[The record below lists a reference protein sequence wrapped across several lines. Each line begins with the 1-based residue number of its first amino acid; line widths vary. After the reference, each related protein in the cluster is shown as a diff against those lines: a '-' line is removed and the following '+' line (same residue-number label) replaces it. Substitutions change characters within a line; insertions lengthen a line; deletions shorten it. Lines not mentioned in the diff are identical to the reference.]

1 MQTPQWH
8 FHDKSRSYVFGIKL
22 EDGCNICEK
31 FKDLLDER
39 TISHLVSVSFS
50 EEFAE
55 KALDRYLKKQPIF
68 DIKEIKSKTFE
79 GPLIRELSNPSKDDK
94 IRWKK
99 QFSYLMTK
107 IRGIEKTVVEEIE
120 EKKEEDIDEALSQ
133 TVTNSKGQASLFG
146 EVIENKKKRK
156 K

>member
-22 EDGCNICEK
+22 EDGCSICEK
-31 FKDLLDER
+31 FNSLLDER
-39 TISHLVSVSFS
+39 EKTHLVSVCFS

-55 KALDRYLKKQPIF
+55 KALDRYLKKEPIF
-68 DIKEIKSKTFE
+68 KTSEDNFKTFS
-79 GPLIRELSNPSKDDK
+79 GPLIKELSNPSKEDK

-99 QFSYLMTK
+99 QFSFIMSK
-107 IRGIEKTVVEEIE
+107 IRKTDGVVIEQLQEKEEEIE
-120 EKKEEDIDEALSQ
+120 EALME
-133 TVTNSKGQASLFG
+133 VRTNSKGQTSLFG
-146 EVIENKKKRK
+146 EVIESTKKRK